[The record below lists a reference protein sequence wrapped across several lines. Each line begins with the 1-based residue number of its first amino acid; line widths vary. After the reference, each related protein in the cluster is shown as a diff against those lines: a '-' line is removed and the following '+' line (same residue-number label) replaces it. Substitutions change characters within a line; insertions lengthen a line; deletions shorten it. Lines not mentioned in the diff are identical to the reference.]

1 MLPNLCA
8 KTRVQFSDDVVL
20 PVFSCVVRHPRHLP
34 EDDWKLVDRIL
45 VDIHSIKV
53 LNYHDEWGFIKHHGT
68 VVGAKLGSD
77 LDENA
82 KAYLDDIRDDIRDDL
97 EDTSG
102 GESKRGAPPASGSTL
117 PESAERTSSK
127 SPACCL
133 EGEMKKMSL

>member
-20 PVFSCVVRHPRHLP
+20 PVFSCVVRHPRQLP

-53 LNYHDEWGFIKHHGT
+53 LNYHDWGFIKHHGT

-102 GESKRGAPPASGSTL
+102 GESKRRAPPASGSTL
-117 PESAERTSSK
+117 PESTERTSSK

-133 EGEMKKMSL
+133 EGEMKKMTL